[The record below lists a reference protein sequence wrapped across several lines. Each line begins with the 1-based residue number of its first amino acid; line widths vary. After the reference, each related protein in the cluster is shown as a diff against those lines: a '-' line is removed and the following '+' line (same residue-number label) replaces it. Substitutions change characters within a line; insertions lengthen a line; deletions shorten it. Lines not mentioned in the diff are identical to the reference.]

1 MTLKKKIGVALGIT
15 LGFVVLVVLSA
26 IVLLNTDA
34 AHRYILSVVIKEV
47 QAATSAHVDIANLS
61 FHRTRLGADFS
72 RFTIRSPQ
80 SNSGSPLFSADR
92 VGIDIGLHLFH
103 SPKIAV
109 EDVTLDHPVIH
120 LLIDSHGNSNLPH
133 ANASPSGSSTSIF
146 DLAIG
151 HFVLNRG
158 ELFYND
164 KRMPITA
171 DIHDLNARAA
181 YQDLKSSYDAM
192 LSYRNG
198 QVLYGSFAPFTH
210 DLELALTAGT
220 SGIVLKSI
228 VIRSGE
234 SSLQAQGA
242 LTNYEA
248 PSFEGAYQASL
259 STKDLMKNGANS
271 LNSSG
276 QTIIG
281 LIDTNGTL
289 TYRNSADPAA
299 IDNLSVTGTFRSPSV
314 KFESADIRGSV
325 ENLAGDF
332 GLKNGVLECH
342 KIDADTMGGHVT
354 ARLVISQ
361 LADRAAAQ
369 FNATVQ
375 DIAVPAVRE
384 ALRAQELPGIRMD
397 GKIQG
402 NVQAKWHGSFI
413 DLQVV
418 SNAQLA
424 GTVNSASV
432 GTTHSGSFPFN
443 GAAQVSY
450 DGPQEI
456 VGVQNGLLTTP
467 HSRLAIYGSLGNKS
481 SVNVEARS
489 EDLQEVDLLMNLF
502 QTGAAASVKEPHAEP
517 QLLGLGGMAGFT
529 GTVNG
534 TLLNPHFSGT
544 MTATNLRVHNANV
557 QFLKANIE
565 ASPRGVA
572 IRQGDLRNGPQA
584 RASFDVSIG
593 LRDWSFTP
601 DQPVELRLNA
611 ENVSVADLEHM
622 VGFQYPVSGL
632 LNTNIKVTGTEEN
645 PEIQGTIQLAQANL
659 WQQPIQSLNIAVRNS
674 GSRLSATVN
683 AKSAAGSTTGTI
695 GFDTRSREYDL
706 QANLADIRLN
716 QVQYLQEHVPQL
728 AGVIRVSANGHGSIA
743 APQFTVNVNA
753 EQLQLGDQKLDG
765 FQAQAAVTQRQAN
778 FNVACNIS
786 GAALRSQGSVNLTGD
801 YQTTANVDSQ
811 AIQLGPLLQTFL
823 PQAGSD
829 LQGQTEFHA
838 KLKGPLKD
846 PDQLEGQVELPSLK
860 FSYPSLQFAATAP
873 IHIDYQRGVVT
884 VERTEFKGTGTDVTI
899 QVSLPLQQAAN
910 LRATADGK
918 VDLQLLQ
925 IWNPQLRSSGQLNL
939 QVGVQGTR
947 SHPEMNGTVAIADGA
962 ISMDNVPTLEKV
974 KGELNVT
981 TDAIQI
987 KTLTGKMGGGDFEVH
1002 GSATY
1007 RPGVRFNLGMT
1018 TKDVRLL
1025 YPDGVRTQLTAALN
1039 WIGDPA
1045 NSNLT
1050 GQVTLDRLSLTQ
1062 SFDLSSLSN
1071 EFGGSLQPTT
1081 GFAQNVKLNIA
1092 LNSRQD
1098 LELASNQ
1105 LNIQGTA
1112 NLQVRGTLA
1121 EPVLI
1126 GRTNLTG
1133 GEFFFNGRR
1142 FTVQN
1147 ASIQF
1152 ANPVRTA
1159 PVVNLTATTVVNQFN
1174 LTVNLVGPFDRLRT
1188 TYTSDPPL
1196 APVDVINL
1204 LITGQTTEAAQN
1216 NTTTPQSVLAGQLAG
1231 QVSDRLQKLT
1241 GISSLTIDP
1250 QIGGNQGN
1258 GASQLAIQERVTKN
1272 LFFTFATDVTT
1283 TQGEVVQV
1291 EYQITK
1297 KYSMSA
1303 IRDQTGGYEVE
1314 IKSHKTF

>member
-1 MTLKKKIGVALGIT
+1 MTLKKKIGLALGIT
-15 LGFVVLVVLSA
+15 LGIIALVVLSA

-34 AHRYILSVVIKEV
+34 THRYILSVVIKEV
-47 QAATSAHVDIANLS
+47 QVATGARVEIANLT

-72 RFTIRSPQ
+72 GVTIRSPQ
-80 SNSGSPLFSADR
+80 SNSDSELFSLDR
-92 VGIDIGLHLFH
+92 VSIDIGLHLFH

-120 LLIDSHGNSNLPH
+120 LLVDSHGNSNLPH
-133 ANASPSGSSTSIF
+133 ANTSPSGSSASIF

-164 KRMPITA
+164 KRMPVTA
-171 DIHDLNARAA
+171 DIHDLNARSAH
-181 YQDLKSSYDAM
+181 QDLKNSYDAT

-198 QVLYGSFAPFTH
+198 QVLSGSFAPFRH
-210 DLELALTAGT
+210 DLELALTAET
-220 SGIVLKSI
+220 SGIVLKSLM
-228 VIRSGE
+228 IRSGE
-234 SSLQAQGA
+234 SALEAQGA
-242 LTNYEA
+242 LTNYQA
-248 PSFEGAYQASL
+248 PSFSGNYMAIL
-259 STKDLMKNGANS
+259 SMKDLLKNSAKS
-271 LNSSG
+271 PKSSG
-276 QTIIG
+276 QTING

-289 TYRNSADPAA
+289 TYRNSAGPAT
-299 IDNLSVTGTFRSPSV
+299 IDNLSVTGTFSSPRV
-314 KFESADIRGSV
+314 QFETADIRGSA
-325 ENLAGDF
+325 ENLSGDY

-342 KIDADTMGGHVT
+342 KMDAEMMGGHVT

-361 LADRAAAQ
+361 VTDRAAAR
-369 FNATVQ
+369 FNASVQ
-375 DIAVPAVRE
+375 NVAVAAVRE

-397 GKIQG
+397 GRIQG
-402 NVQAKWHGSFI
+402 NAQAKWHGSFM
-413 DLQVV
+413 DLQLV

-424 GTVNSASV
+424 GAVSSASA

-443 GAAQVSY
+443 GAAEVSY

-456 VGVQNGLLTTP
+456 IGVQNGLLTTP
-467 HSRLAIYGSLGNKS
+467 HSRLAINGSLGNKS
-481 SVNVEARS
+481 SVNVDARS
-489 EDLQEVDLLMNLF
+489 DDLQEVDLLIHLF
-502 QTGAAASVKEPHAEP
+502 QTGAAASGKEPPTAP
-517 QLLGLGGMAGFT
+517 QLIGLGGMAAFT

-534 TLLNPHFSGT
+534 TLGDPHFRGT
-544 MTATNLRVHNANV
+544 MIATNLRVRNANV
-557 QFLKANIE
+557 QSLKANIE
-565 ASPRGVA
+565 ASPEGVA
-572 IRQGDLRNGPQA
+572 IHQGDLRNGPQTTA
-584 RASFDVSIG
+584 RFDVSIG

-611 ENVSVADLEHM
+611 EKISVADLEHIG
-622 VGFQYPVSGL
+622 GFQYPVSGL
-632 LNTNIKVTGTEEN
+632 LNANIKVTGTEEN

-659 WQQPIQSLNIAVRNS
+659 WQQPIQIMNIAVQNS
-674 GSRLSATVN
+674 GSRLSAMVN
-683 AKSAAGSTTGTI
+683 SQSPAGSMTGTI
-695 GFDTRSREYDL
+695 GFDTRTREYDL
-706 QANLADIRLN
+706 QANLGDLRLN
-716 QVQYLQEHVPQL
+716 QVQYFQVHAPQL
-728 AGVIRVSANGHGSIA
+728 AGAIRVSANGHGSIA
-743 APQFTVNVNA
+743 APQFTVNVDA
-753 EQLQLGDQKLDG
+753 TQLQFGDQKLDG
-765 FQAQAAVTQRQAN
+765 FQVQAAVAQRQAN
-778 FNVACNIS
+778 FNIACNIS
-786 GAALRSQGSVNLTGD
+786 GAALRSQGSMNLTGD
-801 YQTTANVDSQ
+801 YETTANVDSQ
-811 AIQLGPLLQTFL
+811 TIQLGPLLKTFL

-846 PDQLEGQVELPSLK
+846 PDQLEGQVEIPSLK
-860 FSYPSLQFAATAP
+860 IGYPSLQFAATAP
-873 IHIDYQRGVVT
+873 IHMDFQRGVVT
-884 VERTEFKGTGTDVTI
+884 VERTEFKGTETDVTI
-899 QVSLPLQQAAN
+899 QASLPLQQAAD

-925 IWNPQLRSSGQLNL
+925 IWNPQLRSSGQLTL
-939 QVGVQGTR
+939 QVGIQGTR

-962 ISMDNVPTLEKV
+962 ISMDNVPSLEKM

-981 TDAIQI
+981 TGAIQI

-1007 RPGVRFNLGMT
+1007 RPSIRFNLGT
-1018 TKDVRLL
+1018 TAKDVRLL

-1050 GQVTLDRLSLTQ
+1050 GQVTVDRLSLTQ
-1062 SFDLSSLSN
+1062 SFDLSTLSN
-1071 EFGGSLQPTT
+1071 EFAGSLQPIT
-1081 GFAQNVKLNIA
+1081 GFAQNVKLNLA
-1092 LNSRQD
+1092 LNSRQE

-1142 FTVQN
+1142 FTLQN

-1174 LTVNLVGPFDRLRT
+1174 LAVNLVGPFDRLRT

-1250 QIGGNQGN
+1250 QIGGNRGN

-1283 TQGEVVQV
+1283 TQGGVVQV

>member
-1 MTLKKKIGVALGIT
+1 MTLKKKIGLALGIV
-15 LGFVVLVVLSA
+15 LGIAVLVVLSA

-34 AHRYILSVVIKEV
+34 VHRYILSVVIKEV
-47 QAATSAHVDIANLS
+47 QVATGARVEIASLT
-61 FHRTRLGADFS
+61 FHRMRLGADFNGV
-72 RFTIRSPQ
+72 TIRSHE
-80 SNSGSPLFSADR
+80 SNSGFQFFSLDR
-92 VGIDIGLHLFH
+92 ASIDIGLHLFH

-164 KRMPITA
+164 KRMPVTA

-181 YQDLKSSYDAM
+181 YQELKNSYDAT

-198 QVLYGSFAPFTH
+198 QVVSGGFAPFRH
-210 DLELALTAGT
+210 DLELAFTAET
-220 SGIVLKSI
+220 SGIILKSL
-228 VIRSGE
+228 VIRLGE
-234 SSLQAQGA
+234 SALQAQGV
-242 LTNYEA
+242 LTNYQA
-248 PSFEGAYQASL
+248 PSFAGNYKAIL
-259 STKDLMKNGANS
+259 SMKDLLKNSAKS
-271 LNSSG
+271 PRSSG
-276 QTIIG
+276 QNING
-281 LIDTNGTL
+281 LIDTNGML
-289 TYRNSADPAA
+289 NYRNSADSEA
-299 IDNLSVTGTFRSPSV
+299 IDNLSVTGTFRSPRV
-314 KFESADIRGSV
+314 QFETADIRGSA
-325 ENLAGDF
+325 ENLAGDC
-332 GLKNGVLECH
+332 GLKNGVLECNNM
-342 KIDADTMGGHVT
+342 DAETMGGHVK

-361 LADRAAAQ
+361 VTKLATGQ
-369 FNATVQ
+369 FNANVQ
-375 DIAVPAVRE
+375 NVAVPAVRK
-384 ALRAQELPGIRMD
+384 ALRSQELPGIRVD
-397 GKIQG
+397 GRIQG
-402 NVQAKWHGSFI
+402 NVQAKWHGSFR
-413 DLQVV
+413 DLQLV

-424 GTVNSASV
+424 GTVSSASA
-432 GTTHSGSFPFN
+432 GTTHSSSFPVN
-443 GAAQVSY
+443 GAAEVSY

-467 HSRLAIYGSLGNKS
+467 HSRMAVNGSLGNKS
-481 SVNVEARS
+481 SLNVDARS
-489 EDLQEVDLLMNLF
+489 DDLQEVDLLIHLF
-502 QTGAAASVKEPHAEP
+502 QTGTAAIGNEPPTAP
-517 QLLGLGGMAGFT
+517 QLLGLGGAASFT
-529 GTVNG
+529 GTING
-534 TLLNPHFSGT
+534 TLRDPHFKGA
-544 MTATNLRVHNANV
+544 MTAANLRIRSANV
-557 QFLKANIE
+557 QSLKANIE
-565 ASPRGVA
+565 ASPEGVA
-572 IRQGDLRNGPQA
+572 IHQGDLRNGAETTA
-584 RASFDVSIG
+584 RFDVSLG

-601 DQPVELRLNA
+601 DQAVDLRLSA
-611 ENVSVADLEHM
+611 EKVSMLDLEHM

-632 LNTNIKVTGTEEN
+632 LNTNIKITGTERN

-659 WQQPIQSLNIAVRNS
+659 WQQPIQIMNIAVQNS
-674 GSRLSATVN
+674 ASQLSATVN
-683 AKSAAGSTTGTI
+683 AQSSAGSMTGTI
-695 GFDTRSREYDL
+695 GFDTRTREYDL
-706 QANLADIRLN
+706 KANLGDLRLN
-716 QVQYLQEHVPQL
+716 QVQYFQEHAPQL
-728 AGVIRVSANGHGSIA
+728 AGVIRVSASGHGSIA
-743 APQFTVNVNA
+743 VPQFTVNVDA
-753 EQLQLGDQKLDG
+753 AQLQFGDQKLDG
-765 FQAQAAVTQRQAN
+765 FQAQAAVAQRQAN
-778 FNVACNIS
+778 FNIACSIS
-786 GAALRSQGSVNLTGD
+786 GATLRSQGSVNLTGD
-801 YQTTANVDSQ
+801 YETTANVDSQ
-811 AIQLGPLLQTFL
+811 TVHLGPLLQAFL
-823 PQAGSD
+823 PQSGSD

-838 KLKGPLKD
+838 KLKGKLKD
-846 PDQLEGQVELPSLK
+846 PDQLEGQVEIPSLK
-860 FSYPSLQFAATAP
+860 IGYPSLEFAATAP
-873 IHIDYQRGVVT
+873 IHVGLQRGVLT
-884 VERTEFKGTGTDVTI
+884 MERTEFKGTETDVMI
-899 QVSLPLQQAAN
+899 QASLPLQRTAN
-910 LRATADGK
+910 LRATVDGK
-918 VDLQLLQ
+918 VDLQLLK
-925 IWNPQLRSSGQLNL
+925 IWNPQLRSSGQLTL

-947 SHPEMNGTVAIADGA
+947 SHPEMNGTVAIAEGA
-962 ISMDNVPTLEKV
+962 ISMDNLPSLEKM

-981 TDAIQI
+981 NGAIQI
-987 KTLTGKMGGGDFEVH
+987 KTMTGKMGGGDFEVH

-1007 RPGVRFNLGMT
+1007 SPGVRFNLGT
-1018 TKDVRLL
+1018 TAKDVRLL

-1050 GQVTLDRLSLTQ
+1050 GQVTVDRLSLTQ
-1062 SFDLSSLSN
+1062 SFDLSTLSN
-1071 EFGGSLQPTT
+1071 EFGGSVQPTT
-1081 GFAQNVKLNIA
+1081 GFAQNVKLNIV
-1092 LNSRQD
+1092 LNSRQE
-1098 LELASNQ
+1098 LELANSQ
-1105 LNIQGTA
+1105 LNIQGSA
-1112 NLQVRGTLA
+1112 NLQVRGTVG
-1121 EPVLI
+1121 EPVLV

-1174 LTVNLVGPFDRLRT
+1174 LTVNLVGPFERLRT

-1231 QVSDRLQKLT
+1231 QVSGRLQKLT

-1283 TQGEVVQV
+1283 TQGGVVQV

-1314 IKSHKTF
+1314 VKSHKTF